1 MFRHVKTILV
11 LTLAAFLTAGC
22 ARHKS
27 GSTASEPTTQTI
39 APAAAQPAPD
49 GTDTMTQTVEVDDS
63 RSESDGM
70 TTATPPASNT
80 AAKPKAAAK
89 KKRK

>member
-1 MFRHVKTILV
+1 MKTILV
-11 LTLAAFLTAGC
+11 LTLAALLTAGC

-70 TTATPPASNT
+70 TTANT
-80 AAKPKAAAK
+80 APSTKAAPKKAPSK
-89 KKRK
+89 KKGRK

>member
-1 MFRHVKTILV
+1 VFRHVKAILV

-27 GSTASEPTTQTI
+27 GAAASGPTTQTI
-39 APAAAQPAPD
+39 APAAAKPAPE

-70 TTATPPASNT
+70 TTASTPPPA

-89 KKRK
+89 KRRK